1 MNIYS
6 DERVVMTLDAGG
18 TTFVFSAYQ
27 AGNEIISPI
36 KRPSHAGELDKC
48 LRTICEVFKEI
59 REMLPD
65 APVAISM
72 AFPGPA
78 DYKNGIIGDPPNFQ
92 AFRGGVALG
101 SMLKRVF
108 GLPVFINND
117 GDLFTYGEAMGG
129 FLPEINQKLSALGID
144 RKYNNLFGVT
154 LGTGFGGGLV
164 MNGQLCR
171 GDNSASGEIWLTRNL
186 LNQNL
191 IAEESVSI
199 RAIEKYYKAKTK
211 DKRVLSPRE
220 IYDIAIGKIPG
231 EQEIAY
237 QAFENMA
244 TVIGESLAHVMTL
257 IDTPVVIGGGIAG
270 ASSLILPKV
279 IEHLNGVIE
288 MDQGIKVPRIVST
301 VYNVDDKASW
311 QEFITDKVYEIEVPF
326 SQGEKVLYR
335 PEKKIPIGLSR
346 LSTNEAVAIGAYAF
360 SLRELEIVSSHS
372 QAKF

>member
-27 AGNEIISPI
+27 AGNEIIGPMV
-36 KRPSHAGELDKC
+36 RPSHADDLEKC
-48 LRTICEVFKEI
+48 LKTICEVFKQI
-59 REMLPD
+59 MDLLSDP
-65 APVAISM
+65 PVAISM

-78 DYKNGIIGDPPNFQ
+78 DYKNGIIGDPPNFP

-101 SMLKRVF
+101 SMLKGIF

-129 FLPEINQKLSALGID
+129 FLPEINEKLKTLGID
-144 RKYNNLFGVT
+144 REYKNLFGVT

-164 MNGQLCR
+164 INGQLCR

-186 LNQNL
+186 LNQKL

-199 RAIEKYYKAKTK
+199 RAIINFYKDSTGEKR
-211 DKRVLSPRE
+211 DLSPKD
-220 IYDIAIGKIPG
+220 IFDIAIGRTPG
-231 EQEIAY
+231 EQNIAH

-244 TVIGESLAHVMTL
+244 VVIGESLAHVMTL

-270 ASSLILPKV
+270 ASSLVLPKV
-279 IEHLNGVIE
+279 MGHLNGLIE
-288 MDQGIKVPRIVST
+288 MDQGKKVPRVVSQ
-301 VYNVDDKASW
+301 VYNVDDVESW
-311 QEFITDKVYEIEVPF
+311 TRFITDKVYEIEVPF
-326 SQGEKVLYR
+326 CAGETVWYR

-346 LSTNEAVAIGAYAF
+346 LGTNRAIAIGAYAF
-360 SLRELEIVSSHS
+360 SLRQLETVPRHP
-372 QAKF
+372 QAN